1 MSETSR
7 RALLAGFGVAPI
19 ALATHA
25 TGAPAAE
32 SSELHAL
39 WNARRELR
47 SAYLAAAARAAA
59 AEKAM
64 PWWAQPGPQLLAS
77 DGTFTGREV
86 GWPAI
91 AGRKPPERLG
101 SFYNVRP
108 TPTDLRTHYLNGIWG
123 DTPKTRIAYRKALR
137 ALALRRRE
145 QKAERAKVAL
155 DELEKQRDG
164 IAERISDITDAIT
177 NLRDTSADAIAA
189 SLMIGLL
196 WTDHTRDDTSAN
208 IEGIEGALRIMLPS
222 LTGGIAVDV
231 ADLLDNPDA
240 PITERTAWIG

>member
-7 RALLAGFGVAPI
+7 RAVLAGVTVALLALPPA
-19 ALATHA
+19 ANA
-25 TGAPAAE
+25 APAAE

-47 SAYLAAAARAAA
+47 DAYLGATARVEA

-77 DGTFTGREV
+77 DGTFTAREV

-91 AGRKPPERLG
+91 QGNKPPERLG
-101 SFYNVRP
+101 SVYNVRP

-123 DTPKTRIAYRKALR
+123 DTPKTRAAYRNALR

-145 QKAERAKVAL
+145 QKAERAKVGL
-155 DELEKQRDG
+155 DDLEKQRDG
-164 IAERISDITDAIT
+164 IADRISDIRDAIT
-177 NLRDTSADAIAA
+177 NLRDTSADAVAA
-189 SLMIGLL
+189 SLMIGLV
-196 WTDHTRDDTSAN
+196 WTGHTRDSTGAN
-208 IEGIEGALRIMLPS
+208 IEGIDGALRLLLPS
-222 LTGGIAVDV
+222 LTGNIAADA
-231 ADLLDNPDA
+231 ADLLDNPDT
-240 PITERTAWIG
+240 PITERMAWV

>member
-1 MSETSR
+1 LRGTYLEAEART
-7 RALLAGFGVAPI
+7 A
-19 ALATHA
+19 
-25 TGAPAAE
+25 AAE
-32 SSELHAL
+32 S
-39 WNARRELR
+39 
-47 SAYLAAAARAAA
+47 
-59 AEKAM
+59 AM

-145 QKAERAKVAL
+145 QKAERAQVGL
-155 DELEKQRDG
+155 DDLEKLRDG
-164 IAERISDITDAIT
+164 IAERISDIGHAIT
-177 NLRDTSADAIAA
+177 NLRDTSADAVAA

-196 WTDHTRDDTSAN
+196 LTGYTRDNTSAN
-208 IEGIEGALRIMLPS
+208 IEGIEGALRILRPS
-222 LTGGIAVDV
+222 LTGNIAADA
-231 ADLLDNPDA
+231 ADLLDNPET
-240 PITERTAWIG
+240 PITERAAWIG